1 MKLLKLLPLIGI
13 FILAFI
19 LSRIDL
25 YQVWGIISNA
35 NMFYLS
41 LAVLM
46 LLPLLAIKT
55 LKWKLLIKS
64 FDVNYPLGNLM
75 KSWTIGFSI
84 SMVTPARLGDVS
96 RAYYL
101 KEKLSLGKS
110 LTTVI
115 IDRVIDVIILFVLA
129 ITGIIAFVYY
139 IKGFDLFAA
148 VILFFVLFL
157 VGVYASTKKG
167 FMKAILKPF
176 FRRFVSEKHKGK
188 ISLTFQDFYHGLG
201 VLRKRKKQIALS
213 VLLGLTGWFISIFQ
227 SYLLALSL
235 NIDISYVFLI
245 SIMPLVNLT
254 DILPISF
261 SGIGTR
267 DIMLIFFLSQIGIAA
282 EIAVSFSTMLL
293 LFGYLVVGLIGL
305 FFWFRNPIKIH
316 EN

>member
-1 MKLLKLLPLIGI
+1 MNLLKLFPLVGI
-13 FILAFI
+13 LILAFI

-25 YQVWGIISNA
+25 YQVWGIISSA
-35 NMFYLS
+35 NVFYLS
-41 LAVLM
+41 FAVLM
-46 LLPLLAIKT
+46 LLPLVAIKS

-84 SMVTPARLGDVS
+84 SMVTPARLGDMS

-101 KEKLSLGKS
+101 KEKLPFGKS

-115 IDRVIDVIILFVLA
+115 IDRVIDVFILFVLA
-129 ITGIIAFVYY
+129 IIGIIGFAYY

-148 VILFFVLFL
+148 VMLFFALFL
-157 VGVYASTKKG
+157 LGVYASTKRG

-176 FRRFVSEKHKGK
+176 FKRFVSEKHRGK

-201 VLRKRKKQIALS
+201 ILRKSKKYLAASI
-213 VLLGLTGWFISIFQ
+213 LLGIASWLVNIFQ
-227 SYLLALSL
+227 YYLLAISL
-235 NIDISYVFLI
+235 NLNVSYFFLL
-245 SIMPLVNLT
+245 SIMPLVNLM

-267 DIMLIFFLSQIGIAA
+267 DITLIFFLSQIGIAA
-282 EIAVSFSTMLL
+282 EAAVSFSAMLL
-293 LFGYLVVGLIGL
+293 VFGYLVVGLVGL
-305 FFWFRNPIKIH
+305 FFWFRNPIKMR

>member
-293 LFGYLVVGLIGL
+293 LFGYLVVGVIGL
-305 FFWFRNPIKIH
+305 FFWFRNPIKI
-316 EN
+316 